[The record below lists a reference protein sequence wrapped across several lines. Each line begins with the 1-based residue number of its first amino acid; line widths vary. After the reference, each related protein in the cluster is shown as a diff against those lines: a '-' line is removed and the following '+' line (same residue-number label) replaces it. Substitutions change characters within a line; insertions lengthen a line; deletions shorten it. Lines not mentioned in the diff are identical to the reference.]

1 VNKLQNLTK
10 YIYKRFKKNKKL
22 TLKTRFAIILRR
34 KARASTHLLHLITF
48 YNAPTFKGV
57 DRNIVQGVTLD

>member
-1 VNKLQNLTK
+1 
-10 YIYKRFKKNKKL
+10 
-22 TLKTRFAIILRR
+22 LKTRFAIILRR